1 MVKIC
6 RRCGSGSGR
15 RNDKQ
20 MKILVLNAGSSSLK
34 FDLFDVSPESIAA
47 DSERVLAKGAVER
60 MSSMSDALGSVF
72 RQLDSAGIEA
82 VGHRV
87 VHGGDRFHESVIID
101 NDVEKQ
107 IEEVGILAPL
117 HNPHNLEAFRAA
129 RAHLPDVPQVA
140 VFDTAFHHTLPPR
153 AFVYG
158 LPYEYMTEKKIRRY
172 GFHGISHRYVSWRFA
187 QLHGKKRSDY
197 RMITCHLGNG
207 CSVCAIEHGRSID
220 TSMGF
225 TPLEGL
231 IMGARSGDVDAG
243 AILHLITHESMDPA
257 LLLLVLN
264 NASGLKGLSGISNDM
279 RDLLRE
285 ASAGSD
291 RAELAIDAFCYRVR
305 KYIGMYLAAMNGADA
320 LIFTGGIGENAAAI
334 RARIC
339 DGLGSLGIAVDP
351 EANARD
357 SKSARQIGSSS
368 IPVWVVPTNEE
379 LLIARDTLRCILKI
393 PHE

>member
-1 MVKIC
+1 
-6 RRCGSGSGR
+6 
-15 RNDKQ
+15 

-34 FDLFDVSPESIAA
+34 FNLFEVTPEMIAA
-47 DSERVLAKGAVER
+47 NSERVLAKGEAER
-60 MSSMSDALGSVF
+60 VAGMADALQSVF
-72 RQLDSAGIEA
+72 RQIDIASVDA
-82 VGHRV
+82 VGNRI

-101 NDVEKQ
+101 DEVEK
-107 IEEVGILAPL
+107 GIDDLSVLAPL
-117 HNPHNLEAFRAA
+117 HNPHNLEAYRAA
-129 RAHLPDVPQVA
+129 REHLPNVPQVA

-153 AFVYG
+153 AYIYG
-158 LPYEYMTEKKIRRY
+158 LPYEYLTEKKIRRY

-207 CSVCAIEHGRSID
+207 CSVCAIDGGKSID

-231 IMGARSGDVDAG
+231 IMGTRSGDVDAG
-243 AILHLITHESMDPA
+243 AVLHLITHEREDPGQ
-257 LLLLVLN
+257 LLLVLN
-264 NASGLKGLSGISNDM
+264 GASGVKGISGISNDM

-285 ASAGSD
+285 EAAGSE
-291 RAELAIDAFCYRVR
+291 RAALAVDAFCYRVR

-320 LIFTGGIGENAAAI
+320 LIFTAGIGENAAVI

-339 DGLGSLGIAVDP
+339 EGLGNLGIAVDP
-351 EANARD
+351 VLNENGSREPREIGR
-357 SKSARQIGSSS
+357 SK
-368 IPVWVVPTNEE
+368 IPVWVVPTDEE
-379 LLIARDTLRCILKI
+379 LMIARDTLRCILKL

>member
-1 MVKIC
+1 
-6 RRCGSGSGR
+6 
-15 RNDKQ
+15 

-34 FDLFDVSPESIAA
+34 FNLFDGAPESIETN
-47 DSERVLAKGAVER
+47 SERVLAKGEVER
-60 MSSMSDALGSVF
+60 VSSMADALKSVF
-72 RQLDSAGIEA
+72 QQIDSATVVSTSIEA

-101 NDVEKQ
+101 AEVETQ
-107 IEEVGILAPL
+107 IEELSILAPL
-117 HNPHNLEAFRAA
+117 HNPHNLEAYRAA
-129 RAHLPDVPQVA
+129 RAHLPGVPQVA

-153 AFVYG
+153 AYVYG
-158 LPYEYMTEKKIRRY
+158 LPYEYLIEKKIRRY

-187 QLHGKKRSDY
+187 QIHGKKRSDY

-207 CSVCAIEHGRSID
+207 CSVCAIEHGKSID

-231 IMGARSGDVDAG
+231 IMGTRSGDVDAG
-243 AILHLITHESMDPA
+243 AILHLITHEREDPGI
-257 LLLLVLN
+257 LLHVLN
-264 NASGLKGLSGISNDM
+264 GASGLKGISGVSNDM

-285 ASAGSD
+285 AGAGNE

-305 KYIGMYLAAMNGADA
+305 KYIGMYFAAMNGADV
-320 LIFTGGIGENAAAI
+320 LIFTGGIGENAALI

-339 DGLGSLGIAVDP
+339 EGLGSLGVTVDP
-351 EANARD
+351 AANEADSRDARE
-357 SKSARQIGSSS
+357 IGSSKT
-368 IPVWVVPTNEE
+368 PVWVVPTDEE
-379 LLIARDTLRCILKI
+379 LLIARDTLRCILEI